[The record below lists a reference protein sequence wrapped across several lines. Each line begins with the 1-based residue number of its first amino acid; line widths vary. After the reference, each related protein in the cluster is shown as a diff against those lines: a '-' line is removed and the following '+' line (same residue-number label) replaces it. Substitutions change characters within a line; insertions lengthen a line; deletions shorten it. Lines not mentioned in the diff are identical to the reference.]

1 MKSGWTQALVIVACV
16 AAAAPVLA
24 QQAAPRGPQPPA
36 PQGVTRFQ
44 LVAVEGILEAAV
56 QQGARVVSRRWRA
69 VSPDVLFISG
79 NARARGFVLEN
90 YGVFFDVEVPAM
102 RQSLAWSWRLLDRDL
117 GGTTLALQTLRDHL
131 KTVNDPVSRKELE
144 QAVKRLELQM
154 GPVVKIHE
162 DPVVVA
168 QGQPARGMPVV
179 PVAPGAAAPGAAQ
192 AQPRAL
198 ALELLEQ
205 DPGEVYTAEVKNAL
219 IDAMLDHTF
228 ALTIGPDEWLT
239 VAAHDNQDRRM
250 GIADVEEAVTM
261 LIRIKGADL
270 QALRAGRLT
279 REEVRQKVIIREY

>member
-1 MKSGWTQALVIVACV
+1 MKRGWTSSVVMVGCLASL
-16 AAAAPVLA
+16 AAPALA
-24 QQAAPRGPQPPA
+24 QPVAPRGAQPAA

-44 LVAVEGILEAAV
+44 LAAVEGILEAAV

-79 NARARGFVLEN
+79 NARARGFVLES

-102 RQSLAWSWRLLDRDL
+102 RQSLAWSWRMLDRDL
-117 GGTTLALQTLRDHL
+117 GGTTMALQTLREHL
-131 KTVNDPVSRKELE
+131 KTVSDPVSRKELE

-154 GPVVKIHE
+154 GPVVKIQD
-162 DPVVVA
+162 DPIVVA
-168 QGQPARGMPVV
+168 QAGRGVPVV
-179 PVAPGAAAPGAAQ
+179 PAGSAAPGAAQ

-205 DPGEVYTAEVKNAL
+205 DPGEVYTTEVKNAL

-228 ALTIGPDEWLT
+228 ALTIGPEEWLT

-279 REEVRQKVIIREY
+279 RDEARQRVEIKEY